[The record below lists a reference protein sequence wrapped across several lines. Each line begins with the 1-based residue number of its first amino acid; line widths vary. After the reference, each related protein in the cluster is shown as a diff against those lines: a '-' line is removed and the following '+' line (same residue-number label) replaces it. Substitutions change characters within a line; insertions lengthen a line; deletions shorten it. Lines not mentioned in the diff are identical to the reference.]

1 MKCAAPLGGG
11 NDLSKFSP
19 NIGWSQGSNC
29 SFRCMGQSKTPSAS
43 PRLWPLAISLDQLP
57 TGFSSDARSA
67 EDSEAQMPFACNHV
81 RWFSWKTSF
90 PCPHESCSGSES
102 SSYFQVGVPSVRA
115 NI

>member
-19 NIGWSQGSNC
+19 NIGWSQGSNW

-43 PRLWPLAISLDQLP
+43 PRHWPLEISCLDQLL

-81 RWFSWKTSF
+81 VGFPGKPPSYVHTS
-90 PCPHESCSGSES
+90 
-102 SSYFQVGVPSVRA
+102 RA
-115 NI
+115 LGPRAAHISKLACHQ